1 MSFDKV
7 LCIEDIFITFMNI
20 RNSAHRV
27 VYELLFN
34 ESFSHK
40 TFLNLEYFYQIDW
53 FCYTLSYSCFKN
65 NAQK

>member
-1 MSFDKV
+1 MMSFDKV

-34 ESFSHK
+34 ECFSDK
-40 TFLNLEYFYQIDW
+40 TFFEFRILFIKLIV
-53 FCYTLSYSCFKN
+53 SYVIIVILML
-65 NAQK
+65 